1 MHLGFAILLC
11 AGMVQ
16 GTSAG
21 RIADAATATGA
32 VSGTIVDALT
42 GRPVEGA
49 VISDGKQGGT
59 LSDREGRFVLAGLP
73 GETADVIVQ
82 HPSYVI
88 FAEPRVPV
96 GSRVEIKLQPSS
108 IQAEPVEIVETRE
121 EDLRPMLVRQ
131 DPISFSAEFKSS
143 FRGREMKGVY
153 RVCVGK
159 DGKPSLVA
167 ALEPAGK
174 ADPFVKEGIARGWEY
189 RPLSK
194 PACFLWRVTLRF
206 NAPFQSPFSPQ
217 ERAPPP
223 APPILRR

>member
-1 MHLGFAILLC
+1 VLAIVVSLC
-11 AGMVQ
+11 A
-16 GTSAG
+16 
-21 RIADAATATGA
+21 ATLSGN
-32 VSGTIVDALT
+32 VSGTVLDALT
-42 GRPVEGA
+42 GLPVSGA
-49 VISDGKQGGT
+49 VVSDGKQGGT
-59 LSDREGRFVLAGLP
+59 LSDREGRFVLGGLP

-88 FAEPRVPV
+88 FAEPRVPI

-131 DPISFSAEFKSS
+131 DPISFSPEFKSS
-143 FRGREMKGVY
+143 FGGSEFRGVY

-159 DGKPSLVA
+159 DGKVSLVA

-174 ADPFVKEGIARGWEY
+174 ADPFVKEGIAKGWEY
-189 RPLSK
+189 RALSK
-194 PACFLWRVTLRF
+194 PACFLWRVTIRL
-206 NAPFQSPFSPQ
+206 NTPHQSPFSPQ

-223 APPILRR
+223 GPPILQRG

>member
-1 MHLGFAILLC
+1 MVLAVLVCAQVARGSVAGTLL
-11 AGMVQ
+11 
-16 GTSAG
+16 
-21 RIADAATATGA
+21 DAVTGLP
-32 VSGTIVDALT
+32 VS
-42 GRPVEGA
+42 GA

-88 FAEPRVPV
+88 FAEPRVPI

-108 IQAEPVEIVETRE
+108 IQAEPIEIVETRE

-131 DPISFSAEFKSS
+131 EPISFSPEFKSS
-143 FRGREMKGVY
+143 FRGREFRGVY

-159 DGKPSLVA
+159 DGKVSLVA
-167 ALEPAGK
+167 ALEPAGN
-174 ADPFVKEGIARGWEY
+174 ADPFVKEGIAKGWEY
-189 RPLSK
+189 RALSK
-194 PACFLWRVTLRF
+194 PACFLWRVTIRL
-206 NAPFQSPFSPQ
+206 NAPHQSPFSPQ

-223 APPILRR
+223 GPPKIPRG